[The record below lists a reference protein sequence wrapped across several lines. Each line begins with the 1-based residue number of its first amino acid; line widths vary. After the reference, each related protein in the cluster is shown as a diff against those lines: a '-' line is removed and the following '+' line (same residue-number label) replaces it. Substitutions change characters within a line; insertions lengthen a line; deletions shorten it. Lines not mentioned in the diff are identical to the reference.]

1 MIVFTYRVINNTVT
15 GNCSSPQWQNGEEK
29 KTMATYL
36 QNNGYTTF
44 YGGKYLNQVNNSD
57 VKVSFNQFSLK
68 LKTNFESQLSSME
81 NKRQVE
87 WSMYLQDTI
96 VLWDSV
102 G

>member
-1 MIVFTYRVINNTVT
+1 VT

-44 YGGKYLNQVNNSD
+44 YGGKYLNQVNNSY
-57 VKVSFNQFSLK
+57 VKMSLNQFVF
-68 LKTNFESQLSSME
+68 KTRILNRNCRSME

-96 VLWDSV
+96 VLWDLV